1 VAEQVERTYRWRRR
15 KVVQTRV
22 TWVGMVGLFLVLL
35 HAELRRAFNLGMTGT
50 FGLFILVVVLPL
62 AALVLWRMG
71 LLPPER
77 VAVEVEDAPPAPE
90 PPAPQP

>member
-1 VAEQVERTYRWRRR
+1 MAEQVQGTYRWRRR
-15 KVVQTRV
+15 QVVPTRV

-50 FGLFILVVVLPL
+50 VGLFILVVVLPL
-62 AALVLWRMG
+62 VALILWRQG

-77 VAVEVEDAPPAPE
+77 VLVQDE
-90 PPAPQP
+90 PGSSESANPQP